1 MDFIVIVFKDIWEL
15 CVMCGIFVK
24 IRNVMDMGNVLL
36 VKVVFIVSVKMVLL
50 VKNVNSMIFV
60 LM

>member
-15 CVMCGIFVK
+15 CVMFVIFVK

>member
-15 CVMCGIFVK
+15 CVMFGIFVK
-24 IRNVMDMGNVLL
+24 IRNVMDMGNVLF

>member
-15 CVMCGIFVK
+15 CVMFGIFVK
-24 IRNVMDMGNVLL
+24 IRNVMDMENVLL